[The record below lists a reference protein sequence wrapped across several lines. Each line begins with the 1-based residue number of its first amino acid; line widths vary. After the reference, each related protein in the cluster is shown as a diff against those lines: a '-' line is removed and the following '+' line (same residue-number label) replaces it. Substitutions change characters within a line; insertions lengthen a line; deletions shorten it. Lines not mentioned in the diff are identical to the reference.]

1 MRDPQ
6 SHDHD
11 PRAVSHG
18 HGHSA
23 TALDHDHGH
32 TDMFH
37 NHAPAGKMKRALL
50 LTIIILLAEVVG
62 GFLSHSLALLADAG
76 HVVTDMAAIGLSWYA
91 LKQGEKPTNGR
102 MTYGYHRAGILAA
115 LVNGAALLLITVW
128 ILLEAYG
135 RFAHP
140 TPVNSGW
147 MFIGA
152 GVGLAINL
160 YLGLG
165 MRGDEDIN
173 VRSAVLHMLGD
184 AAASAAVI
192 VGGAIILLTGW
203 YTVDP
208 LLSVLIALLI
218 AYGAW
223 QIVRQTV
230 VILMEGTPKGVRFEQ
245 VIAAIRAV
253 PGVGAVHDVHVWS
266 ITSGRNALSCHLVVD
281 GALTVRDSQPIL
293 RDIEHQLIHLG
304 IHHVTIQTEDADHPH
319 QDTDLCCSSDLEH

>member
-1 MRDPQ
+1 M
-6 SHDHD
+6 
-11 PRAVSHG
+11 
-18 HGHSA
+18 
-23 TALDHDHGH
+23 HDHGH
-32 TDMFH
+32 DHADVFH
-37 NHAPAGKMKRALL
+37 NHAPAGKMKKALL
-50 LTIIILLAEVVG
+50 LTIVILLAEVIG
-62 GFLSHSLALLADAG
+62 GILSHSLALLADAG

-91 LKQGEKPTNGR
+91 LKQAEKPTNGR

-115 LVNGAALLLITVW
+115 LINGAALILITVW
-128 ILLEAYG
+128 ILTEAYS
-135 RFAHP
+135 RFTHP
-140 TPVNSGW
+140 AQINSGW

-165 MRGDEDIN
+165 MRGDENIN

-192 VGGAIILLTGW
+192 VGGLIILFTGW
-203 YTVDP
+203 STVDP

-230 VILMEGTPKGVRFEQ
+230 VILMEGTPRGVRFEQ
-245 VIAAIRAV
+245 VIAAIRAEA
-253 PGVGAVHDVHVWS
+253 GVGAVHDVHVWS

-281 GALTVRDSQPIL
+281 GALTIRDSQPIL

-319 QDTDLCCSSDLEH
+319 QETDLCCSSDFEHRP